1 MERIEALP
9 KKQLSLILRLTL
21 AITIMGGVMVA
32 VAGAQTEVEPGF
44 NLFSTESE
52 IEIGRESAM
61 EVEQQLPVLR
71 DGAVEDYVERV
82 GARLARQAPGAD
94 YPYQF
99 KVLNLAEVNAFALP
113 GGFMYVNRGLLESV
127 RNEGELAGVLAHE
140 ISHVALRHSTNQA
153 SKAYLAQAGLSVL
166 GGIFGGDSTAHDILG
181 AVGGVGVP
189 LLFLKFSRSAEE
201 QADTLGAQIM
211 AQAGYDPS
219 SLASFFAHLDQQG
232 GGGPPEFLSSHP
244 SYENRQENIRREA
257 ELVEPVRQTGAVGE
271 LPDIQARLE
280 RMASAPTM
288 DEVQKGNVAQAPPA
302 RTERGTAEVRTDNPS
317 SRFETFTQRR
327 GYYQISH
334 PDNWRA
340 YEARDG
346 FGVTLAPQGGIVETS
361 TGRQEIIYGVIVN
374 HYEPFEPLRGGSRS
388 LGSLG
393 FRSGSDFESGVSR
406 SLETATRD
414 ILMEILDTNP
424 HLQPVRDSLGS
435 RIVDRQPAV
444 TADLAGTSPVTRRE
458 ERVSIVTRDA
468 GDGHVLYV
476 LLVAPAQNYE
486 EVARGFDRMI
496 ESLRVDDG
504 AVHTES

>member
-1 MERIEALP
+1 MERIETRGKNP
-9 KKQLSLILRLTL
+9 LSLILR
-21 AITIMGGVMVA
+21 AILTIMIMSGVMVA

-52 IEIGRESAM
+52 IEIGRESAQQ
-61 EVEQQLPVLR
+61 VEQQLPLLR
-71 DGAVEDYVERV
+71 DDAVEDYVDRV
-82 GARLARQAPGAD
+82 GTRLARQAPGAD

-127 RNEGELAGVLAHE
+127 RSEEELAGVLAHE

-166 GGIFGGDSTAHDILG
+166 GGIFGEDTKAHDVLG

-211 AQAGYDPS
+211 ARAGYDPS
-219 SLASFFAHLDQQG
+219 SLALFFEHLEEQG
-232 GGGPPEFLSSHP
+232 GASPPEFLSSHP
-244 SYENRQENIRREA
+244 SYATRQENIRREA
-257 ELVEPVRQTGAVGE
+257 ELLAPVRETGAVGE
-271 LPDIQARLE
+271 LRNVQARLE
-280 RMASAPTM
+280 GMAPASTM
-288 DEVQKGNVAQAPPA
+288 DDVQKGNVAQAPPA
-302 RTERGTAEVRTDNPS
+302 RTERGTADVRTDRPS
-317 SRFETFTQRR
+317 SRFATFTQRR
-327 GYYQISH
+327 GYYQISY
-334 PDNWRA
+334 PDNWQA

-346 FGVTLAPQGGIVETS
+346 FGVTLAPQGGIAQTS
-361 TGRQEIIYGVIVN
+361 AGRQEIVYGVIVN
-374 HYEPFEPLRGGSRS
+374 HYEPFEPLKNRSRS
-388 LGSLG
+388 LGALG
-393 FRSGSDFESGVSR
+393 FRSGSDFETEVPP

-424 HLQPVRDSLGS
+424 HLQPVRDSLG
-435 RIVDRQPAV
+435 RRVVDRQPAV
-444 TADLAGTSPVTRRE
+444 TAELAGTSPVTGRE
-458 ERVSIVTRDA
+458 ERVGVVTRDA

-486 EVARGFDRMI
+486 EFADEFDRMI
-496 ESLRVDDG
+496 ESLRVDDN